1 MHEVEASIKSD
12 SDYDM
17 PVISDELESEL
28 NDFSTEI
35 WRRDTFIRKFDEP

>member
-17 PVISDELESEL
+17 PVISDELESEF
-28 NDFSTEI
+28 NE
-35 WRRDTFIRKFDEP
+35 